1 MRSTGKFANPA
12 LFEPKLQLIT
22 DSQNIKT
29 NAKIGFFIFNLYQVK
44 MPCGTPFILK
54 ARPLSERRE
63 ELFKTSICLDCGE
76 EDSGRRILSSFGFE
90 L

>member
-29 NAKIGFFIFNLYQVK
+29 NAKIGFLVKVKVK
-44 MPCGTPFILK
+44 MPWGTPFILK

-76 EDSGRRILSSFGFE
+76 EDSRRRILSSFGFE